1 MPAIV
6 APALFAVI
14 AWWFTTGVILLLDG
28 LPRRTF
34 PWSMAGAT
42 LILLAAGYIVPINAG
57 DLTVRGAYIGFSC
70 AILIWGWLE
79 MSFLMGFITGPRK
92 HGCTARCSGWRRFV
106 HATQAIAYNEI
117 ATLIGAAALF
127 LATRQGANHLA
138 FSTYLILWAMRIS
151 AKLNLFLGVP
161 NLGEK
166 FLPPHLQYL
175 KGFFRKRPMNFLFP
189 VSISG
194 STIAAA
200 LLLQSY
206 LKNAGTYQAV
216 SFALLFS
223 LLTLAILEHW
233 FMVIPLPSEKLW
245 LWALKP
251 KLQRQIAV
259 KSP

>member
-34 PWSMAGAT
+34 PWSMTGAT
-42 LILLAAGYIVPINAG
+42 LLLLAAGYIVPSNAG
-57 DLTVRGAYIGFSC
+57 DLSVRGAYIGFSC

-79 MSFLMGFITGPRK
+79 MSFLMGFITGSRK

-117 ATLIGAAALF
+117 ATLIGATALF
-127 LATRQGANHLA
+127 LATRQGANHIA
-138 FSTYLILWAMRIS
+138 FWTYLILWTMRIS

-175 KGFFRKRPMNFLFP
+175 QGFFRKRPMNFLFP

-194 STIAAA
+194 STIGAA
-200 LLLQSY
+200 LLLQNY

-216 SFALLFS
+216 GFALLFS

-245 LWALKP
+245 SWALKP

-259 KSP
+259 KAP